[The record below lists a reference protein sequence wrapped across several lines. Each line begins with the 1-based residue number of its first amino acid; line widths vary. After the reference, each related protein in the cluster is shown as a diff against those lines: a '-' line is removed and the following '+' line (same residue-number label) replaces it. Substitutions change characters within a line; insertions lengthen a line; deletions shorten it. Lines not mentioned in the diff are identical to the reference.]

1 MKEDSG
7 APGLSEV
14 KQVKIT
20 IIFPGRS
27 LETAKPTGSVM
38 PLAPTLLAALTPDE
52 HEVSLVD
59 MFFGDQVDYESDVDV
74 VAITVRTPLAVIAY
88 EIADN
93 FLKREK
99 KVILGGPHIFA
110 FPEEAKQHASAVAI
124 GEGEDLWPIILKDTE
139 QNKLKDFYVCGPYGV
154 DRLDGT
160 VFHKKEKPTLKN
172 LPMMRRD
179 LLPRKRYFMDSIF
192 TTRGCPNHCRF
203 CPVTDIFGPRIR
215 HRPIDEVVAEVATL
229 GKRYFIVDDSVFG
242 HPQIV
247 ERPQE
252 SQYYLDLYRELAQL
266 RPKRLW
272 TGAGGLSAVNY
283 KSGRE
288 ILELAA
294 ESGLCSIAA
303 GLESISA
310 EGQKQSGAWR
320 KLHYTSPDTFD
331 IHKMKANIRTIQ
343 SLGIEVKGFFI
354 IGWDEDTLETYRRTL
369 DFCDECNIIP
379 FIFTLTPM
387 PGSQIY
393 REYLEAGKIFTDRP
407 WDHYGGGYIVYRHPT
422 MSPEEMFD
430 FNAEVMREGYS
441 MKRILERML
450 QAVRYRLSLDV
461 ATSSFFTQMGLRKA
475 YRQLYEQTPRP
486 VAQDYKPEA
495 SAHLREDGSRQG
507 R

>member
-160 VFHKKEKPTLKN
+160 VFHKKEKPTLTN

>member
-1 MKEDSG
+1 M
-7 APGLSEV
+7 
-14 KQVKIT
+14 KIT

-160 VFHKKEKPTLKN
+160 VFHKKEKPTLTN

-215 HRPIDEVVAEVATL
+215 HRPIDEVIAEVATL

-393 REYLEAGKIFTDRP
+393 REYLEAGRIFTDRP